1 MPFADD
7 LVLAAESQTEA
18 MKRLQ
23 VWKIVMDSKGL
34 RVNVDRT
41 KMMISRVGSGKLK
54 EEG

>member
-18 MKRLQ
+18 MNRFQ
-23 VWKIVMDSKGL
+23 VWKIVMDFKGL
-34 RVNVDRT
+34 RANMDRT
-41 KMMISRVGSGKLK
+41 KIMISRVGSGNLK